1 MAKPLTSEDM
11 FRLKSG
17 WGSSSDPAQRQ
28 RLASAGYSPLT
39 SEEKM
44 RVERGWGASP
54 LASRED
60 QDAMVAAEVNAGNR
74 TSADLPEAYG
84 GMPTGSTRRD
94 IRMRDEWVKRQAIID
109 REEQAKREAIQ
120 TQAENQRKDEEDKR
134 AQESHFYS
142 TERAKIELANAQ
154 KAQVLADK
162 TAAQEQ
168 LEVANI
174 LNVLG
179 TLDFKGNPQE
189 SQAAM
194 DKVLGDNSTGANN
207 DQIKGKVEYYKKMAQ
222 GYTMPIQQQEYITA
236 MEVSKRSG
244 RPFSDFVTF
253 NDVGE
258 KTVNREAIALAQ
270 TDIAMAA
277 EREAKKAPQIDR
289 LNREIGD
296 LSAELTGATSAVA
309 GENQNYEEAAKA
321 RVRIPELQSKL
332 ENRRREFDLLTLPH
346 INSPEE
352 LKNLKNGDRFIA
364 PNGETSTYIE
374 QTAQPT
380 PTSAGPVAEPVT
392 TPSQPTPVTTSTATQ
407 TAPVPKTKNAPEL
420 LTAAQKVDALTKE
433 LDAMKEASGLS
444 KQPWGIRQLNE
455 ALSSENAA
463 IRQKA
468 EELRQAQIE
477 VNPLAFEGSGKN
489 NPFAESPEVDVNN
502 ARDVAAALELV
513 YPKIGGGDI
522 NPKFDV
528 GNPKDSRVMA
538 AAMFLQK
545 VRPEFLRMVA
555 NDPGVS
561 RGGLSLREI
570 DDIVKNQPSAS
581 GKRTTR

>member
-1 MAKPLTSEDM
+1 M
-11 FRLKSG
+11 
-17 WGSSSDPAQRQ
+17 
-28 RLASAGYSPLT
+28 
-39 SEEKM
+39 
-44 RVERGWGASP
+44 
-54 LASRED
+54 
-60 QDAMVAAEVNAGNR
+60 
-74 TSADLPEAYG
+74 
-84 GMPTGSTRRD
+84 
-94 IRMRDEWVKRQAIID
+94 
-109 REEQAKREAIQ
+109 
-120 TQAENQRKDEEDKR
+120 
-134 AQESHFYS
+134 
-142 TERAKIELANAQ
+142 
-154 KAQVLADK
+154 LADK

-332 ENRRREFDLLTLPH
+332 ENRRREFDLLTLPR

-352 LKNLKNGDRFIA
+352 LKKLNVGDRYIT
-364 PNGETSTYIE
+364 PNGKTATYVGESKTTSV
-374 QTAQPT
+374 A
-380 PTSAGPVAEPVT
+380 PTSAGTVAEPSAMPTQPPPPT
-392 TPSQPTPVTTSTATQ
+392 TNSATQ

-477 VNPLAFEGSGKN
+477 LNPLAFEGSGKN

>member
-54 LASRED
+54 LASVED
-60 QDAMVAAEVNAGNR
+60 QNAMVAAEVNAGNR

-109 REEQAKREAIQ
+109 RDEQAKREAIQ
-120 TQAENQRKDEEDKR
+120 AQAERQRQDEADKR
-134 AQESHFYS
+134 AEESHFYS
-142 TERAKIELANAQ
+142 TERSKIELANAQ
-154 KAQVLADK
+154 KAQVLSEK

-189 SQAAM
+189 AQAAM
-194 DKVLGDNSTGANN
+194 DKVLGDNSTGANSN
-207 DQIKGKVEYYKKMAQ
+207 QIKGAVENYRKIAQ
-222 GYTMPIQQQEYITA
+222 GYAVPIQQQEYITA

-270 TDIAMAA
+270 TDINMAA

-332 ENRRREFDLLTLPH
+332 DNRRREFDLLTLPR

-352 LKNLKNGDRFIA
+352 LKKLVDEKQIRSGDRFIGSD
-364 PNGETSTYIE
+364 GEAVTYTERSTPS
-374 QTAQPT
+374 TA
-380 PTSAGPVAEPVT
+380 PTSAGTLAEPTV
-392 TPSQPTPVTTSTATQ
+392 TPSQAAPPTTNPATQAAPSPTPQQSRDQKIKQYEAVVND
-407 TAPVPKTKNAPEL
+407 PNA
-420 LTAAQKVDALTKE
+420 DFLTK
-433 LDAMKEASGLS
+433 AEA
-444 KQPWGIRQLNE
+444 KTQIANIQQQIE
-455 ALSSENAA
+455 SENASA
-463 IRQKA
+463 PKLK
-468 EELRQAQIE
+468 E
-477 VNPLAFEGSGKN
+477 
-489 NPFAESPEVDVNN
+489 
-502 ARDVAAALELV
+502 AAARSTMQTSSAASVASLQGELNKYYDVLFDKGSFNPSTGTPMAAKAGIDKDTLKQGLQKIASIRTELGEDPKTIQLELEQI
-513 YPKIGGGDI
+513 Y
-522 NPKFDV
+522 
-528 GNPKDSRVMA
+528 SQA
-538 AAMFLQK
+538 
-545 VRPEFLRMVA
+545 LRSM
-555 NDPGVS
+555 
-561 RGGLSLREI
+561 R
-570 DDIVKNQPSAS
+570 
-581 GKRTTR
+581 